1 MLIAGLVTT
10 ALSALTAFV
19 VTVLIRYH
27 AGSLG
32 LVATPNARSSHT
44 VPTPSGGGVGIVAG
58 GAVGS
63 LLVLWNAPWPG
74 ALLLAAA
81 LLIAAIGFVD
91 DRQPLPAAARLGAQL
106 LLVGAS
112 AVLALPGGGLA
123 TQIGL
128 PLPPVL
134 VTALA
139 VLAAVYWIN
148 LFNFMDGIDG
158 LAASQAIFMLL
169 AGALLAVLGSE
180 NAATSPIFWWL
191 PTLAAACIGFLLLNW
206 PPARIFMG
214 DAGSTFLGFMIA
226 VLALTTVSLG
236 WLSLWQWLVLAA
248 LFAVDAT
255 VTLGRRLLLRERVFE
270 AHRRHA
276 YQRLA
281 RRWHS
286 HRPVT
291 LAAICVNLFWLL
303 PLALLAGWYPDFG
316 PAVAL
321 VAYLPLVALALRVGA
336 GTPETKT
343 G

>member
-1 MLIAGLVTT
+1 MLIAGLLTT
-10 ALSALTAFV
+10 ALSALAAFA
-19 VTVLIRYH
+19 VTLLIRRH

-63 LLVLWNAPWPG
+63 VLVLLSAPWPG

-81 LLIAAIGFVD
+81 LLIAAIGFID

-106 LLVGAS
+106 LLVGTIATI
-112 AVLALPGGGLA
+112 ALPGGGLT
-123 TQIGL
+123 TQLGL

-134 VTALA
+134 VTVLA

-169 AGALLAVLGSE
+169 AAALLAVLGSE
-180 NAATSPIFWWL
+180 NAATDPVFWWL
-191 PTLAAACIGFLLLNW
+191 PTLAAACTGFLLLNW

-226 VLALTTVSLG
+226 VLALTTISLD

-255 VTLGRRLLLRERVFE
+255 VTLCRRLMLRERVLE

-286 HRPVT
+286 HRRVT
-291 LAAICVNLFWLL
+291 LAAIGVNIFWLL
-303 PLALLAGWYPDFG
+303 PLALVAGWFSDLG
-316 PAVAL
+316 AAIAL
-321 VAYLPLVALALRVGA
+321 VAYLPLVALALRAGA
-336 GTPETKT
+336 GAPETRT